1 MVGGARGLETCGAEA
16 TASSLM
22 AGDLLCLRST
32 NAVHIKASE
41 AYGCSLVA
49 LSPGNKVGINVGYCC
64 AVRILTNSI
73 AIVAEGDNGPPFSTV
88 LATTTRSTRK

>member
-1 MVGGARGLETCGAEA
+1 
-16 TASSLM
+16 M
-22 AGDLLCLRST
+22 AGDVLCLRSA

-73 AIVAEGDNGPPFSTV
+73 AIVAEGANGPPFSTV
-88 LATTTRSTRK
+88 LATTTRSD